1 MRKSAVSPNDL
12 IPFVKAW
19 NSKRGDEIIY
29 GEKEYFFNPAVPIRG
44 MEPCILQRNGKEV
57 QCVKIFYHNEKENVY
72 ITLVGTITEF
82 IKTCQQASIAT
93 SLLFD
98 LYAEGMTVK
107 KFIEQT
113 EGIQAH

>member
-1 MRKSAVSPNDL
+1 MKKSAVSSNDL
-12 IPFVKAW
+12 IPFMKAW
-19 NSKRGDEIIY
+19 NARRQDEIIY

-44 MEPCILQRNGKEV
+44 MEPCILQKDGKEI
-57 QCVKIFYHNEKENVY
+57 QCVKIFYHNEKESYY

-107 KFIEQT
+107 QFIKQT